1 MGRMKNHI
9 YGWLE
14 DYGFALGYDMSNAPN
29 FEDLD
34 WVANDSVDAQAYWN
48 DKIEKESSNG
58 QSNRGR

>member
-1 MGRMKNHI
+1 MKNHI

-14 DYGFALGYDMSNAPN
+14 DYGFELGYDMSNAPN

-48 DKIEKESSNG
+48 DKIEKEMSNG
-58 QSNRGR
+58 